1 MHPIRGVSVFHCGS
15 NRCLNDNRSGA
26 HNQEALAGLQVTY
39 TQIAIFAVLFAIS
52 FDLYL
57 FNTQLLKRRVF
68 WTSYAIILPFQFM
81 TNWWLT
87 SRNIVMYDPEVITGV
102 RFFSAPAEDVFFG
115 FALILSVLSLW
126 INLGKR
132 ASANRA

>member
-1 MHPIRGVSVFHCGS
+1 MS
-15 NRCLNDNRSGA
+15 
-26 HNQEALAGLQVTY
+26 Y
-39 TQIAIFAVLFAIS
+39 TQISILAVIIAVILDLFIIKTA
-52 FDLYL
+52 
-57 FNTQLLKRRVF
+57 LLKRAAF

-87 SRNIVMYDPEVITGV
+87 SRNIVMYDPDVITGV
-102 RFFSAPAEDVFFG
+102 RFFSAPAEDVLFG

-132 ASANRA
+132 ASASTNRS

>member
-1 MHPIRGVSVFHCGS
+1 MS
-15 NRCLNDNRSGA
+15 
-26 HNQEALAGLQVTY
+26 Y
-39 TQIAIFAVLFAIS
+39 TQISILAVIIAVILDLFIIKTA
-52 FDLYL
+52 
-57 FNTQLLKRRVF
+57 LLKRAAF